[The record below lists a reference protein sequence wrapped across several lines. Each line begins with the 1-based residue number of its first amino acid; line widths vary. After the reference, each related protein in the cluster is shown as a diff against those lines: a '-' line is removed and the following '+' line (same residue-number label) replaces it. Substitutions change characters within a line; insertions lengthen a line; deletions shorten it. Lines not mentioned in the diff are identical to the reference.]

1 MHSNN
6 KNINMKSNIL
16 SEINNIADDHRFHRI
31 FSQVND
37 NACVLQLWIA
47 LIHNGPITEKKI
59 IYGRLLPYRHSDM
72 TWHLIE
78 VKEKFHIKIIQAQLF
93 LSSKYCHELL
103 QMFVQGNA
111 ITSINIKMGINDKDV
126 NSKIGDI
133 SLDPNKLTFRT
144 ASCLFNR
151 DDLYIHQLYLSPHN
165 TTGACSASISQI
177 DKANIFYINNK
188 YSLSVTKFIVDIMNK
203 ETGLNF
209 NNIDHWR
216 FGDIELLSFPALNEL
231 EQNLLEV
238 EWRDENERLF
248 IAFNSEQILDFKY
261 FFFYLKTFIGD
272 SIATAELVSA
282 IPNNQGIFEYTFQI
296 SNTIK
301 DEICAI
307 ELEIFGSVLDEF
319 KSLTLC
325 YQWRQSYISSIQL
338 QLNMLKNECESIRF
352 DWLEN
357 TLGNNINKKLSSRQI
372 PNRKKITNTNF
383 IRKNNVLNWFDGNHQ
398 FKLFFDLINPDNSK
412 GRFFLR
418 WKNEDQT
425 SRLKFVSWFKSLLGQ
440 YDGKQIII
448 FDPYFS
454 ADALTLLLLS
464 ATLKS
469 RYIVFTSVPKDFNK
483 EADQKNR
490 ITKILEEC
498 EKNDLIENT
507 KISIFGLMQGV
518 LHDRYILIFDQANLP
533 LAGFHLSNSLQ
544 KEAENYPLLITPI
557 PLDILYELNE
567 YQQKLIKKY
576 SNNEPE
582 SDSVNNKFHILF
594 DYENIPREGKEANN
608 NLNTL
613 NILYAPEAPE
623 VISTWFK
630 DITFLVN
637 DRSILKKLLEDKN
650 LVCNN
655 ELKFPNGI
663 RNCITPE
670 IIANYNYSRFWEVL
684 SEIIAHTNN
693 KYIYC
698 IEESDVVFIC
708 FLKNYLISSINSNA
722 IINSTNPI
730 YRIAENLLIDSFKSL
745 LNKQLNISRI
755 MGSTKLSG
763 ISYANYYA
771 VKILWQYAPDDL
783 LKIFE
788 LQIEDLKYHKSNN
801 QVNRLII
808 LNQILKTIVTH
819 VYYGHGL
826 TLLSKLIHSN
836 NNFIKYVSL
845 LIMEQKSY
853 SAEQILE
860 VMDHLDSEEYIF
872 LLCWLIKRTA
882 QAKDQEKVISYNKS
896 MDIFHEKLPV
906 KLSPEYFKKIVLAL
920 TNRYEGLATENEWL
934 LKDVV
939 EPIIMKDKSL
949 INCACEIWIDELNKL
964 LRSDQFIQFRM
975 THEGCL
981 TNIAAYLC
989 AQCDPEVIELYLTCM
1004 KDIIRCNEKIIYR
1017 PLASTVNWKIWD
1029 DSLFTSLWIY
1039 AFCLR
1044 CEYYYSILDINSYK
1058 SSLSKIKTTA
1068 YKLAMQRSIK
1078 DWKRSQISKGH
1089 ELLDFINVIYSEP
1102 ISHKNKEALS

>member
-1 MHSNN
+1 MRINN
-6 KNINMKSNIL
+6 KNIDRENNIL

-31 FSQVND
+31 FSQIND
-37 NACVLQLWIA
+37 NSCVLQLWIA
-47 LIHNGPITEKKI
+47 LIQNGPVIEKKI
-59 IYGRLLPYRHSDM
+59 IYGRLLPYRHSGM
-72 TWHLIE
+72 TWHLIK
-78 VKEKFHIKIIQAQLF
+78 VKEKYNIEILQAQLI
-93 LSSKYCHELL
+93 LSSKYCYELL
-103 QMFVQGNA
+103 QMFVQGDT
-111 ITSINIKMGINDKDV
+111 ITSINIKMGINDKIV

-151 DDLYIHQLYLSPHN
+151 DALYTHQLYLSPHKRA
-165 TTGACSASISQI
+165 GAFSASISQI
-177 DKANIFYINNK
+177 DKASIFYINNK
-188 YSLSVTKFIVDIMNK
+188 YSLSITRFIVNTMNK

-216 FGDIELLSFPALNEL
+216 FGDIELLSFPAMNEL

-238 EWRDENERLF
+238 EWREGNERLF
-248 IAFNSEQILDFKY
+248 IAFNSEQILDFKH
-261 FFFYLKTFIGD
+261 FFFYLKTFIGN
-272 SIATAELVSA
+272 SIATAELVPA
-282 IPNNQGIFEYTFQI
+282 IQNNQGIFEYTFQI
-296 SNTIK
+296 SNSIK

-307 ELEIFGSVLDEF
+307 ELGIFGSVPDEL

-325 YQWRQSYISSIQL
+325 YQWGQSYISNIQL
-338 QLNMLKNECESIRF
+338 QLNLIKNECDSIRF
-352 DWLEN
+352 DWLEK

-372 PNRKKITNTNF
+372 PNRKKITSTNC
-383 IRKNNVLNWFDGNHQ
+383 IRKNNILNWFDYNRQ
-398 FKLFFDLINPDNSK
+398 FKSYFDLINPDNSK

-418 WKNEDQT
+418 WKNEDQI
-425 SRLKFVSWFKSLLGQ
+425 SRLKFVTWFKSLLGQ
-440 YDGKQIII
+440 YNGKQIII
-448 FDPYFS
+448 FDPFFS
-454 ADALTLLLLS
+454 ADALNLLLLS

-469 RYIVFTSVPKDFNK
+469 RYIVFTSVPKSFNK
-483 EADQKNR
+483 ESYPKNR
-490 ITKILEEC
+490 ITEILENC
-498 EKNDLIENT
+498 ANNDLIKNS

-518 LHDRYILIFDQANLP
+518 LHDRYILIFDQDNWP

-544 KEAENYPLLITPI
+544 NEAENYPLLITPI

-567 YQQKLIKKY
+567 YQQKLIKEY
-576 SNNEPE
+576 SNDEPRLG
-582 SDSVNNKFHILF
+582 SVNNKFHILF
-594 DYENIPREGKEANN
+594 DYKNIPREKKEANN

-613 NILYAPEAPE
+613 NFLYAPEAPE
-623 VISTWFK
+623 VISRWFK
-630 DITFLVN
+630 DITFLTN
-637 DRSILKKLLEDKN
+637 DRDILKKQLEDKN
-650 LVCNN
+650 LVWNN

-670 IIANYNYSRFWEVL
+670 IIANCNYSRFWEVL

-698 IEESDVVFIC
+698 IEESDVAFIN
-708 FLKNYLISSINSNA
+708 FLKNYLNSSINSNA
-722 IINSTNPI
+722 IVNLTNPVYGI
-730 YRIAENLLIDSFKSL
+730 SENLLIDSLESL
-745 LNKQLNISRI
+745 LNKPLNISRI
-755 MGSTKLSG
+755 IGFTKLSG

-771 VKILWQYAPDDL
+771 ITILWEYVPDDL

-788 LQIEDLKYHKSNN
+788 SQIVNLKNHELTN

-808 LNQILKTIVTH
+808 LNQILKTIVTY
-819 VYYGHGL
+819 VYCEQDL
-826 TLLSKLIHSN
+826 ILLRKLIHSKN
-836 NNFIKYVSL
+836 DFIKYVAL

-853 SAEQILE
+853 NIEQILE

-882 QAKDQEKVISYNKS
+882 QSKDQEKVISYNKL

-920 TNRYEGLATENEWL
+920 TNRYEGLVSENEWL

-981 TNIAAYLC
+981 TTIAAYLC
-989 AQCDPEVIELYLTCM
+989 AQCDPEVIEQYLTCM
-1004 KDIIRCNEKIIYR
+1004 KDIIRHNEKIIYR

-1044 CEYYYSILDINSYK
+1044 CEYYYSILDVNSYK

-1078 DWKRSQISKGH
+1078 DWKRSQISKEH
-1089 ELLDFINVIYSEP
+1089 ELLDFINVTYSEP